1 MKPAVVIW
9 EKTEGVGLITL
20 NRPERLNAM
29 NRELLAGLNE
39 TLEEA
44 AADDEVK
51 VILLTGSGKGFCAGG
66 DVKGHPSFETDD
78 PMIREK
84 YIKEAQRIVLQIHRM
99 LKPVIAAVNGVAAGA
114 GLDLALACD
123 IRICSVNAVFTE
135 SFAKAGLMND
145 MGGSYFL
152 PRIIGL
158 GRAMEMIYTGDIID
172 AQEAYRIGLVNKVH
186 PKADMM
192 SHAMDFAKKLAK
204 GPGQSYRLSKWA
216 VNRAQHTDLEAAL
229 EHEMFGQNLLLGTE
243 DVSTAVEAFAR
254 KKEPIFKGR

>member
-1 MKPAVVIW
+1 MESAVVNF
-9 EKTEGVGLITL
+9 EKTEGVGLVTL

-44 AADDEVK
+44 SADDEVK
-51 VILLTGSGKGFCAGG
+51 VILLTGSGRGFCAGG

-84 YIKEAQRIVLQIHRM
+84 YIKEAQQVVLRIHRM
-99 LKPVIAAVNGVAAGA
+99 PKPVIAAVNGVAAGA

-123 IRICSVNAVFTE
+123 MRICSVNAVFTE

-172 AQEAYRIGLVNKVH
+172 AQEAYRIGLVNKVY
-186 PKADMM
+186 PKPEMM
-192 SHAMDFAKKLAK
+192 TRARAFATKLAK
-204 GPGQSYRLSKWA
+204 GPSQSYRLSKWA
-216 VNRAQHTDLEAAL
+216 VYRAQQLDLEAAL
-229 EHEMFGQNLLLGTE
+229 EHEMFGQNLLLSTE
-243 DVSTAVEAFAR
+243 DVSKAVEAFAE
-254 KKEPIFKGR
+254 KKEPVFKGR

>member
-1 MKPAVVIW
+1 MKSDVIIW
-9 EKTEGVGLITL
+9 EKTDGVGSITL

-39 TLEEA
+39 MLEQA
-44 AADDEVK
+44 AADAAVK
-51 VILLTGSGKGFCAGG
+51 VLILTGAGKGFCAGG
-66 DVKGHPSFETDD
+66 DIKGHPSFETDN

-84 YIKEAQRIVLQIHRM
+84 YIKEAQQAVLKIHRM
-99 LKPVIAAVNGVAAGA
+99 PKPVIAAVNGVAAGA
-114 GLDLALACD
+114 GLDLALSCD
-123 IRICSVNAVFTE
+123 MRICSVSAVFTV

-172 AQEAYRIGLVNKVH
+172 AQEAYRIGLVNKVY

-192 SHAMDFAKKLAK
+192 SQALGFAKKLAK
-204 GPGQSYRLSKWA
+204 GPGQAYKLSKWA
-216 VNRAQHTDLEAAL
+216 VSRAQHIDFEAAL
-229 EHEMFGQNLLLGTE
+229 EHEMLGQNLLLDTE
-243 DVSTAVEAFAR
+243 DVNTAVGAFAE
-254 KKEPIFKGR
+254 KKEPVFKGR

>member
-1 MKPAVVIW
+1 MESAAIMW
-9 EKTEGVGLITL
+9 ERREGVGLITL

-39 TLEEA
+39 KLEQA
-44 AADDEVK
+44 AADAKVK
-51 VILLTGSGKGFCAGG
+51 VLMLTGAGKGFCAGG
-66 DVKGHPSFETDD
+66 DVKGHPSFETDN
-78 PMIREK
+78 PMVREK
-84 YIKEAQRIVLQIHRM
+84 YIKEAQQAVLRIHKM
-99 LKPVIAAVNGVAAGA
+99 PKPAIAAVNGVAAGA

-123 IRICSVNAVFTE
+123 MRMCSVNAVFTV

-172 AQEAYRIGLVNKVH
+172 AQEAYRIGLVNRVYS
-186 PKADMM
+186 KADMM

-204 GPGQSYRLSKWA
+204 GPCQAYKLSKWA
-216 VNRAQHTDLEAAL
+216 VYRAQHVDLEAAL
-229 EHEMFGQNLLLGTE
+229 EHEMLGQNLLLDTE
-243 DVSTAVEAFAR
+243 DVSTAVEAFAE
-254 KKEPIFKGR
+254 KKEPVFKGR